1 MGSRK
6 KLKYV
11 VVIALLLGLIALLV
25 MTIILLTS
33 KSEQDGSEILLRIQ
47 ESSTTTAT
55 PQTTEIEIFLGCF
68 NVSNNVSALLDSCQL
83 MKEDGHC
90 DDICNYPSLNFDGGD
105 CCQEVI
111 DRSFCSDCFCYQDC
125 SRHPDAAEFCFKSH
139 ANNTN
144 DACNSSWISDGNCD
158 DGCNVPELNFDG
170 GDCCQESNLFM
181 TCHDCFCYQDC
192 SIHFEAKIE
201 EQCFEAHPNTNEE
214 SCIEHLINDGFC
226 DDECNFPHHNYDGGD
241 CCEFGPLHYCSQC
254 FCYQSCSAQSFT
266 QGCLESWTNDGLCD
280 DDCNFPQFD
289 YDGGDCCLET
299 LISTFC
305 SDCFCHQNSSQ
316 QTYQQG
322 IFEIENQEKK

>member
-1 MGSRK
+1 MGSRN

-11 VVIALLLGLIALLV
+11 VVKALLLGLIALLV

-125 SRHPDAAEFCFKSH
+125 SRILLQMFEF
-139 ANNTN
+139 
-144 DACNSSWISDGNCD
+144 IY
-158 DGCNVPELNFDG
+158 L
-170 GDCCQESNLFM
+170 
-181 TCHDCFCYQDC
+181 Y
-192 SIHFEAKIE
+192 
-201 EQCFEAHPNTNEE
+201 
-214 SCIEHLINDGFC
+214 
-226 DDECNFPHHNYDGGD
+226 
-241 CCEFGPLHYCSQC
+241 
-254 FCYQSCSAQSFT
+254 
-266 QGCLESWTNDGLCD
+266 
-280 DDCNFPQFD
+280 
-289 YDGGDCCLET
+289 
-299 LISTFC
+299 
-305 SDCFCHQNSSQ
+305 
-316 QTYQQG
+316 
-322 IFEIENQEKK
+322 